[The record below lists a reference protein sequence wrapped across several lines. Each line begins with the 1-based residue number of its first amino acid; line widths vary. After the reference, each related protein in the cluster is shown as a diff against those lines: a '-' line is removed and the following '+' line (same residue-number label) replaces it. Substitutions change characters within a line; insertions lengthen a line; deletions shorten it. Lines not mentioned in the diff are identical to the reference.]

1 MELVG
6 QRSMVG
12 PEGRQ
17 SPTKLKGWKDKA
29 QPQAQ
34 KSRLLI
40 LVLALRRAWALCLQW
55 DQACCPLWGWL
66 RSGGALGP

>member
-6 QRSMVG
+6 QRSKVG

-17 SPTKLKGWKDKA
+17 SPTKLKGWKDKV
-29 QPQAQ
+29 QLQAQ

-40 LVLALRRAWALCLQW
+40 LALALRRAWALCLQW
-55 DQACCPLWGWL
+55 DQA
-66 RSGGALGP
+66 